1 MFNYPKTEW
10 MLASLVSMHFN
21 CPQRIQHHRTI
32 IAINNITSYGL
43 STISNN
49 ILEDHIE
56 LFYII
61 YIIVIPY
68 SLTVQLTLLG

>member
-10 MLASLVSMHFN
+10 MLASLVSIHFN
-21 CPQRIQHHRTI
+21 SSQRIEHDRTI

-56 LFYII
+56 LLYI
-61 YIIVIPY
+61 YNCHP
-68 SLTVQLTLLG
+68 L